1 MPDFYSDQGKE
12 ILRINLFKN
21 PPKDRHPTHS
31 NGTVKIKDRMVIEP
45 GVYRSTLW
53 ENEKYLSFTFE
64 EKLEQ
69 SQTQQPAQQ
78 QEAGSDETIPF

>member
-12 ILRINLFKN
+12 LLRINLFKN
-21 PPKDRHPTHS
+21 LPKDRHPTLS
-31 NGTVKIKDRMVIEP
+31 NGPVKIKERMVIEP

-78 QEAGSDETIPF
+78 EVSDDTIPF